1 MTLLVPGNAAGEHSK
16 IKIEREASSRRA
28 ALAARSTKSCRL
40 RRSLALYYITD
51 TVLELRID
59 PRAKLPVYRQI
70 IDQTHFAI
78 NTGALAPGQELPS
91 LRALSERHGIAGNTI
106 VKAFRALADRGL
118 VSSGPRSV
126 YRVRGKSA
134 KAAEAGASR
143 YAARGVSASKSE
155 VHAAIRSLDRG
166 LFPYSFCK
174 ITEDYLTLD
183 PEACNV
189 IHSDGSGTKS
199 VLAYLRYRETGDAAV
214 FRGIAQD
221 SIVMNLDDLLC
232 VGAIDHVVCSSTINR
247 NAKRVGADVLSAL
260 ITGTDEFLARLRQQS
275 VGIHNGGGE
284 TADVG
289 DLTPT
294 VVVDSCT
301 TAVMKKSAVVG
312 GEGIGAGLAIV
323 GLSSAGRAS
332 YEEVENSGIGS
343 NGLTSARHDL
353 LSSHYRD
360 TYPETFDAQID
371 PAFVYTGPFRLNDPL
386 PGASMSVGDALL
398 SPTRTYAPVV
408 AALLS
413 AKRSRIKAI
422 IHCSGGGQ
430 TKCLRFGR
438 GVHFIKDDLLPVP
451 PIFKVIQR
459 VSKTAWKE
467 MYQVY
472 NMGHRLE
479 IYCVPRD
486 VKLVIEAARS
496 FGVVARQIGRTE
508 PSDAG
513 NRLTL
518 THGARRLT
526 YRAG

>member
-1 MTLLVPGNAAGEHSK
+1 M
-16 IKIEREASSRRA
+16 RA
-28 ALAARSTKSCRL
+28 PRG
-40 RRSLALYYITD
+40 LYYVSD
-51 TVLELRID
+51 TVLDLRID
-59 PRAKLPVYRQI
+59 PDAKLPVYRQI

-91 LRALSERHGIAGNTI
+91 LRALSERHGIAVNTI

-126 YRVRGKSA
+126 YRVRERKA
-134 KAAEAGASR
+134 KTPEPSASR

-155 VHAAIRSLDRG
+155 VHAAIQDLDRG

-174 ITEDYLTLD
+174 VTEDYLTLD
-183 PEACNV
+183 PDACNI
-189 IHSDGSGTKS
+189 IHADGSGTKS
-199 VLAYLRYRETGDAAV
+199 LLAYLRYRETGDASV

-232 VGAIDHVVCSSTINR
+232 VGATDRILCSSTINR
-247 NAKRVGADVLSAL
+247 NAKRIGPDALAAL
-260 ITGTDEFLARLRQQS
+260 ISGTDEFLARLRQQG

-294 VVVDSCT
+294 LAVDSCT
-301 TAVMKKSAVVG
+301 TAVMKKSDVVG
-312 GEGIGAGLAIV
+312 GDGIGPGLAIV

-332 YEEVENSGIGS
+332 YEETENSGIGS

-360 TYPETFDAQID
+360 QYPETFDPQID
-371 PAFVYTGPFRLNDPL
+371 PALVYTGPFRMSDAL
-386 PGASMSVGDALL
+386 PGSSLSVGDALL

-408 AALLS
+408 AALLR
-413 AKRSRIKAI
+413 AKRGRIKAI
-422 IHCSGGGQ
+422 VHCSGGGQ

-438 GVHFIKDDLLPVP
+438 GVHFVKDSMLPIP

-472 NMGHRLE
+472 NMGHRME
-479 IYCVPRD
+479 IYCAPRD
-486 VKLVIEAARS
+486 VKLVVDAARS
-496 FGVVARQIGRTE
+496 FGIAAAQIGRTE
-508 PSDAG
+508 KSASG
-513 NRLTL
+513 NRVTL
-518 THGARRLT
+518 SHGAKRLT
-526 YRAG
+526 YLAG